1 MRYKGRITDWRDDR
15 GFGFISPS
23 LGGDRVFVHIK
34 SFVNRSRRPAGK
46 DLVTYELKRDA
57 KGRLQGVKVAYSGD
71 QATQSATGKRGAGP
85 LIVAAAFVA
94 LVAGAVVASRL
105 PPYTLVLYLAASAI
119 AFIAYAWDKWAA
131 QTGRW
136 RTAEST
142 LHLFGLLGGWP
153 GAIVAQQTLRHK
165 SKKKSF
171 QLVFWVTVVLNCG
184 ALLWLAV
191 RT

>member
-15 GFGFISPS
+15 GFGFITPA

-34 SFVNRSRRPAGK
+34 SFVNRSRRPVGK
-46 DLVTYELKRDA
+46 DLVTYELKRDT

-71 QATQSATGKRGAGP
+71 QAPRSSTGKRGAGT
-85 LIVAAAFVA
+85 LVVAAVFVLA
-94 LVAGAVVASRL
+94 VAGAIVAGLL
-105 PPYTLVLYLAASAI
+105 PPYTLGLYLAASAM
-119 AFIAYAWDKWAA
+119 AFFAYAWDKWAA
-131 QTGRW
+131 KTGRW

-142 LHLFGLLGGWP
+142 LHLLGLLGGWP

-171 QLVFWVTVVLNCG
+171 QWVFWVTVVLNCG
-184 ALLWLAV
+184 ALLWFLTHA
-191 RT
+191 